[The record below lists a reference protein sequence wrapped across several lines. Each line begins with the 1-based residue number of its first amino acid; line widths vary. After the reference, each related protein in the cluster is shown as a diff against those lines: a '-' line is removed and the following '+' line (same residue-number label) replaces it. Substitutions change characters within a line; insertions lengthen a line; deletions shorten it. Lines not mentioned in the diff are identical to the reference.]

1 MNVNLRSKGTWAAL
15 AIIFFV
21 PLARMRAQSA
31 GGAAAAAP
39 AKIAVLNVR
48 NAIVATAE
56 GKQAQAQLQSQF
68 APKQNELQ
76 STQKQIEDLQRRLN
90 EGARTLSDDEKAK
103 LQRQGELL
111 SRRLQ
116 RDNDGLTEE
125 LNAAQGEIVDAIGR
139 KMLEVLDR
147 YARENGY
154 TAVLDTSAQGSPV
167 IYGSSQADITQEVV
181 RLYDQAYPVK
191 GGAPAASTPAPAPK
205 PSTPAPAPAKK
216 PTP

>member
-1 MNVNLRSKGTWAAL
+1 MNVNLRFKGTWAAL
-15 AIIFFV
+15 AIIFLA
-21 PLARMRAQSA
+21 PLAGVRAQST
-31 GGAAAAAP
+31 GGAAASAP
-39 AKIAVLNVR
+39 SKIAVLNVR

-76 STQKQIEDLQRRLN
+76 TTQKQVEDIQRRLS
-90 EGARTLSDDEKAK
+90 EGARTLSDDEKGK

-111 SRRLQ
+111 TRRLQ

-125 LNAAQGEIVDAIGR
+125 LNAAQGEIIDGIGR
-139 KMLEVLDR
+139 KMLDVLDR

-154 TAVLDTSAQGSPV
+154 VAVLDTSAQGSPV
-167 IYGSSQADITQEVV
+167 IYGSSQADITQDVV
-181 RLYDQAYPVK
+181 RLYDQAYPIK
-191 GGAPAASTPAPAPK
+191 AGSPAAAAAPAPK
-205 PSTPAPAPAKK
+205 AATPAPAPAKK

>member
-15 AIIFFV
+15 AVIF
-21 PLARMRAQSA
+21 LATLAGMRAQST

-39 AKIAVLNVR
+39 SKIAVLNVR

-56 GKQAQAQLQSQF
+56 GKQAQALLQSQF

-90 EGARTLSDDEKAK
+90 EGARTLSEDEKTK

-111 SRRLQ
+111 TRRLQ
-116 RDNDGLTEE
+116 RDNDGLNEE
-125 LNAAQGEIVDAIGR
+125 LNAAQGEIVDGIGR
-139 KMLEVLDR
+139 KMLDVLDR

-154 TAVLDTSAQGSPV
+154 VAVLDTSAQGSPV
-167 IYGSSQADITQEVV
+167 VYGSSQADITQEVV

-205 PSTPAPAPAKK
+205 STTPAPAPAKK

>member
-1 MNVNLRSKGTWAAL
+1 MIVHSRYLGTLAAL
-15 AIIFFV
+15 AMFC
-21 PLARMRAQSA
+21 LAPVRGIHAQ
-31 GGAAAAAP
+31 GAAAAAAAP
-39 AKIAVLNVR
+39 SKIAVINIR

-56 GKQAQAQLQSQF
+56 GKVAQAQLQSQF

-76 STQKQIEDLQRRLN
+76 SLQKQIEDLQRRMS

-103 LQRQGELL
+103 LQREGELL

-116 RDNDGLTEE
+116 RGNDDLNEE
-125 LNAAQGEIVDAIGR
+125 LNAAQGEIVDGIGR

-167 IYGSSQADITQEVV
+167 VYGSSQSDITQEIV

-191 GGAPAASTPAPAPK
+191 NSSSAAPTAPKAASPAP
-205 PSTPAPAPAKK
+205 TPAPAKK

>member
-1 MNVNLRSKGTWAAL
+1 MKVNSRFKGTLAAL
-15 AIIFFV
+15 AIIFLA
-21 PLARMRAQSA
+21 PLAGVRAQST
-31 GGAAAAAP
+31 GGAAASAP
-39 AKIAVLNVR
+39 TKIAVLNVR

-56 GKQAQAQLQSQF
+56 GKQAQALLQSQF

-76 STQKQIEDLQRRLN
+76 STQKQIEDIQRRMS
-90 EGARTLSDDEKAK
+90 EGARTLSDDEKSK

-116 RDNDGLTEE
+116 RDNDGLNEE
-125 LNAAQGEIVDAIGR
+125 LNAAQGEIVDTIGR
-139 KMLEVLDR
+139 KMLDVLDR

-154 TAVLDTSAQGSPV
+154 VAVLDTSAQGSPV
-167 IYGSSQADITQEVV
+167 IYGSSQADITQDVV

-191 GGAPAASTPAPAPK
+191 GGAPAASSAPTPK
-205 PSTPAPAPAKK
+205 PAAPAPAPAKK